1 LLWEIETGGSIPYSE
16 IATEDLLQ
24 SLKSGNRLTKPAK
37 CSDAVYDVMR
47 KCWQTVPSER
57 PSFSELY
64 MALDVLVT
72 RLMSSQERD

>member
-1 LLWEIETGGSIPYSE
+1 MHVTFYLCFDRLLGSE
-16 IATEDLLQ
+16 IIFEWLLFI
-24 SLKSGNRLTKPAK
+24 
-37 CSDAVYDVMR
+37 CSYDVMR